1 MYGKDINGI
10 DIKLNDIVQSIKK
23 GTDWN
28 DQLNNDLMTQ
38 VVDNEFQIDNDYIY
52 EVIGNTIDNPELTY

>member
-23 GTDWN
+23 GTNWN

>member
-23 GTDWN
+23 NTDWN

-52 EVIGNTIDNPELTY
+52 EVIGNTIDNPKLTY